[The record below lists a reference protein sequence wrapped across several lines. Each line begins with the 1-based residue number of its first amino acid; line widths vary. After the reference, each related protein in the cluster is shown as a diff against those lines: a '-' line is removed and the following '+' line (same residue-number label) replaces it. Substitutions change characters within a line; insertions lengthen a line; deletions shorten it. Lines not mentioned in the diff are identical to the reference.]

1 MKIENGSES
10 DSVSSAYSQRWVS
23 LISLDRY
30 FLLDFI
36 WKQHY
41 LEYFM
46 LTMCL
51 KTTLFREG
59 EHISCVLQKKS

>member
-46 LTMCL
+46 LTMFL
-51 KTTLFREG
+51 TTLFREG
-59 EHISCVLQKKS
+59 GHISCVLQKKS